1 MCTGN
6 ICRSPMG
13 ELLLPRFLPDP
24 AITADSAGTH
34 GLPQHPIDPNSARI
48 LAHSQIDANT
58 FRSKRI
64 TPQIADDAD
73 LILGFEPHHISEVV
87 SLAPRKSQRAFL
99 LTDFANICAYC
110 AQHDLLSGAT
120 QPERLISAATH
131 ASLIRPL
138 LPSPKAIRASPKPS
152 RSDSGSPPATGRL
165 PPGRLPVTARTDNVP
180 YTRVGHRNGGPH
192 A

>member
-1 MCTGN
+1 MRILFVCTGN

-48 LAHSQIDANT
+48 LAHSQIDVSA

-120 QPERLISAATH
+120 QPERLISSATH

-138 LPSPKAIRASPKPS
+138 LPSPKAIADPYRKEYADFV
-152 RSDSGSPPATGRL
+152 RTHNEIC
-165 PPGRLPVTARTDNVP
+165 TALARIAQAIAQ
-180 YTRVGHRNGGPH
+180 R
-192 A
+192 

>member
-1 MCTGN
+1 MRILFVCTGN

-34 GLPQHPIDPNSARI
+34 GLAQHPIDPNSARI
-48 LAHSQIDANT
+48 LAHSQIDASA

-64 TPQIADDAD
+64 TSQIANDAD

-110 AQHDLLSGAT
+110 AQHNLLSGVT
-120 QPERLISAATH
+120 QPERLVSAAAN
-131 ASLIRPL
+131 ASLIRPM
-138 LPSPKAIRASPKPS
+138 LPT
-152 RSDSGSPPATGRL
+152 PPAIPDPYRKEYADFVRAHNEICSAL
-165 PPGRLPVTARTDNVP
+165 ARIAQAVAQ
-180 YTRVGHRNGGPH
+180 R
-192 A
+192 